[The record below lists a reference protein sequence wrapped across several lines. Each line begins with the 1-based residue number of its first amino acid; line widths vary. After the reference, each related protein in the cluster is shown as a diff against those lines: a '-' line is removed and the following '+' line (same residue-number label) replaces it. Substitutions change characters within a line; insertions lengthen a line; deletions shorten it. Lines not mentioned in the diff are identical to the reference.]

1 MQQKNPPPR
10 SSVANK
16 MLWCLMPWG
25 HVLLES
31 GPLKQV
37 WHALLPLPHVL
48 EHSLSSGQ
56 EGSPVLFVCMGFTH
70 LSTAPPYRNP

>member
-16 MLWCLMPWG
+16 VLWCLMPWG
-25 HVLLES
+25 HVLSAS

-37 WHALLPLPHVL
+37 WRALLPLPHVL
-48 EHSLSSGQ
+48 EHSLSSGRAFCLHGVHTP
-56 EGSPVLFVCMGFTH
+56 EHSPTL
-70 LSTAPPYRNP
+70 P